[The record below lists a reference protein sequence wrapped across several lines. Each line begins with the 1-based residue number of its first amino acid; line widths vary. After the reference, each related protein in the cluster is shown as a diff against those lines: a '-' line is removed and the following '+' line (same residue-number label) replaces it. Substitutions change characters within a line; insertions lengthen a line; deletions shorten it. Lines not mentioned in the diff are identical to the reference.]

1 MKELGAM
8 LKAAREAKGL
18 SLADLQ
24 MATKIRARQLE
35 AMEAGD
41 FHKLPGEVYIRGFLI
56 NYAQHVGLDEDQVL
70 AKYYALKKQAA
81 PEEADDAAAET
92 GTEDA
97 PSFRS
102 TARRKNLVWT
112 APGQKKANLLV
123 MASVGVVLVVGV
135 AVGQYFARKPAP
147 VPATDHRPVAVGEAN
162 AAAGTAAEAVVEP
175 GGERGRTGQAAGGER
190 NGEVPAAVLPAD
202 EGRLVVE
209 ASEVVWLGLYQLP
222 SRTIIFEGTLQPGE
236 RREWQLTTDVSLR
249 IGNAGGLRVVY
260 EGQDLGKLGSSG
272 QVISKVLTVD

>member
-1 MKELGAM
+1 MWVW
-8 LKAAREAKGL
+8 
-18 SLADLQ
+18 
-24 MATKIRARQLE
+24 I
-35 AMEAGD
+35 
-41 FHKLPGEVYIRGFLI
+41 
-56 NYAQHVGLDEDQVL
+56 DQVL

-81 PEEADDAAAET
+81 RKRPTRRRGDRYGRCSVLPVDGET
-92 GTEDA
+92 E
-97 PSFRS
+97 
-102 TARRKNLVWT
+102 K
-112 APGQKKANLLV
+112 PGLDGSRTKKANLLV

-135 AVGQYFARKPAP
+135 AVGQYLPETGRF
-147 VPATDHRPVAVGEAN
+147 RPRTTGRWRLVRRTLRLALPRRRG
-162 AAAGTAAEAVVEP
+162 GT
-175 GGERGRTGQAAGGER
+175 RWRTGPDGQAAGGER
-190 NGEVPAAVLPAD
+190 NGRCRRRRAAAVLPAD